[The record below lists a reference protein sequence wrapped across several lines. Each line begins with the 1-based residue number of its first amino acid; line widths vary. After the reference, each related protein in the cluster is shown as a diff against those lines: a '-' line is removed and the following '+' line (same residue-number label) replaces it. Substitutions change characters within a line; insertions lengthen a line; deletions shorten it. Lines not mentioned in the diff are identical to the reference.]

1 MPHWPDISHQ
11 EFVLAN
17 EYVEEGVDNRKTEEF
32 EKYHNEDLRIRDDVE
47 KFKRLSK
54 ENCAVEDESK

>member
-1 MPHWPDISHQ
+1 M
-11 EFVLAN
+11 AN

-54 ENCAVEDESK
+54 ENCAVEDERK